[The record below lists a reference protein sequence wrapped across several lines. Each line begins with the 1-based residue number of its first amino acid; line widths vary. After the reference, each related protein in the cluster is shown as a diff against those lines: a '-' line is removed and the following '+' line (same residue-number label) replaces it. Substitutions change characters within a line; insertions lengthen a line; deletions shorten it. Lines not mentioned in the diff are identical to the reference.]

1 MFAGWG
7 IKLKIKN
14 SLFLKFFA
22 IFSVTI
28 FIILASLFFVLR
40 VYIEDQD
47 IKIFEQNLSQRTQTL
62 IPFIK
67 PLAKNNQALKQSIQE
82 ISKNLGN
89 RITVIDVDGTVIADS
104 QNDEKTMSSHLDRPE
119 IKAVIGGAEF
129 GLDIRNSTTNL
140 ERTLY
145 YALPMETDAKLVGIL
160 RLSVPINALKTFSQD
175 VLKNILIAFFIA
187 IILSTVFAY
196 AVSRKTTKDIAVLL
210 ETISEISK
218 GNFKAKAKINSNS
231 ELAQFAEALNK
242 MSDDIENL
250 FWQTKALD
258 ELKRDFI
265 SNASHELK
273 TPVTAIV
280 GFSQMLQTKKLT
292 STQKH
297 YVEIIQKQSKRLSNI
312 VTDLLS
318 LNVLENTGLKDI
330 KKTDVPIDNILD
342 DIINLYQ
349 KRLNDK
355 NIVIKQEISPDAK
368 TVYAN
373 EFYLE
378 QALTNLIDNAVKY
391 TEEGSITITTQMSDD
406 GFVEIAVSDTGIGI
420 EEKYLSRLFE
430 RFYVVDKS
438 RSRESGGTG
447 LGLAIVKHIALIHNA
462 RIDVRSKICAGSS
475 FKLHFPPKNS

>member
-1 MFAGWG
+1 M
-7 IKLKIKN
+7 KIKN